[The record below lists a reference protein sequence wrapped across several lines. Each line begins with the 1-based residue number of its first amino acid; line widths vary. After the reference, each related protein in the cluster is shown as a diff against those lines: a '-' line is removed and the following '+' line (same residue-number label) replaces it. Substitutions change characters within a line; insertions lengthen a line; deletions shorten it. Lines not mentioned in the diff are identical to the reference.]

1 MKFNIYLEDKIF
13 YILFQLTMIIIIS
26 LFMVAASIPLFYV
39 FLIIMISLLALIIYL
54 IIDYLILRKNIIK

>member
-26 LFMVAASIPLFYV
+26 LFMIAASIPLFYV

-54 IIDYLILRKNIIK
+54 IIDYLI